1 MLSRKI
7 MIGAP
12 VDFKRLDRTMTI
24 SKASHDHL
32 RKIFTENFSA
42 RDIGELLVS
51 FDDSTS
57 AADVR
62 ALMEE
67 RRFEVVGVRH
77 KGVIA
82 GYARRDELGDGKC
95 GDVLRPFDEA
105 EVAPADASFP
115 TIIALLR
122 DRPRLFLT
130 SFGQV
135 GGIVSRSDL
144 QKPPVRMWL
153 FGMVTIVEMGFVR
166 LIESRFPDDTWQER
180 VSDKRLEKAKAL
192 LEERQRR
199 NQELG
204 LMDCLQFSDKGQI
217 VVRDEQLRNQVGFVS
232 RRRGEETIKAVEAL
246 RNSLAHSQDILARDW
261 ETIVALSE
269 NLDRVLAI

>member
-1 MLSRKI
+1 
-7 MIGAP
+7 MIGASGN
-12 VDFKRLDRTMTI
+12 FKRWDRTMTI

-42 RDIGELLVS
+42 SDIAEPLLS
-51 FDDSTS
+51 FDDTTP

-62 ALMEE
+62 AMMEE

-77 KGVIA
+77 KGVIT

-95 GDVLRPFDEA
+95 GDVLRSFDEA
-105 EVAPADASFP
+105 EVAPAAVSFP
-115 TIIALLR
+115 TIIAMLR

-130 SFGQV
+130 TYGQV

-144 QKPPVRMWL
+144 QKPPMRMWL

-166 LIESRFPDDTWQER
+166 LIESRFPHETWQER
-180 VSDKRLEKAKAL
+180 VSEARLEKARAL
-192 LEERQRR
+192 LEERSRR

-217 VVRDEQLRNQVGFVS
+217 CVRDEQLRKQVGFVS

-261 ETIVALSE
+261 ETIVGLSE
-269 NLDRVLAI
+269 NLDKVVAI